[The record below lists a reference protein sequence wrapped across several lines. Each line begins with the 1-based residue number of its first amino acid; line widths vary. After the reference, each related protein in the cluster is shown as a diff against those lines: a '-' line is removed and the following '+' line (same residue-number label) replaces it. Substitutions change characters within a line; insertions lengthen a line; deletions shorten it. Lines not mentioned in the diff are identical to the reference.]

1 VLQRIWCLIVFLTLT
16 MEGPATFEGHWSTP
30 WAYTTTALLYPIPGI
45 RIPVLDAIIL
55 VLFVAAAGQPGAST
69 GRAKPMTTWI
79 LVSMGT
85 LILWGIYGGLRGGTW
100 FEIRFQIH
108 TMIMVLISALMQMNL
123 LRTPKHF
130 YMVGKTIVYAA
141 LFRFAMMFIFYITIL
156 RYLRVAVATVTDH
169 ADSILFVTCFVIVL
183 ANALHERT
191 RRAAWRGGIV
201 AVIMLW
207 CIQTNNRR
215 LAWVGLIGSLL
226 IMYFQSQIGPL
237 RRKINRYLLRIAPV
251 LALYVGIG
259 MSYPVGIFKPV
270 ASLVSVSD
278 PNNPSTQSRI
288 LENIGLI
295 VTLQTNPL
303 LGTGF
308 GQQYIEV
315 STAYSVGDAIFPEY
329 RYVPHNSV
337 LGLVAF
343 SGALGFTGIWMVF
356 AVTAFF
362 NARAYAF
369 ATTPLI
375 RTVAMVGVCEVIIH
389 INQMWGDLGSIAVPG
404 IVVVSTAMAA
414 ASRMPVLAGAWPVA
428 RRRA

>member
-1 VLQRIWCLIVFLTLT
+1 MLQRIWCFIVFLTLT
-16 MEGPATFEGHWSTP
+16 MEGPTTFDGHWSTP

-45 RIPVLDAIIL
+45 RIPVIDAIVL
-55 VLFVAAAGQPGAST
+55 VLLVASRAQPGAST
-69 GRAKPMTTWI
+69 GRAKPMATWI

-85 LILWGIYGGLRGGTW
+85 LTLWGIYGGLKGGTW
-100 FEIRFQIH
+100 FQIRFQLH
-108 TMIMVLISALMQMNL
+108 TMMMVLISALMQMNL

-141 LFRFAMMFIFYITIL
+141 LFRFVMMFVFYVTIL
-156 RYLRVAVATVTDH
+156 RSLTVPLDTVTEH

-191 RRAAWRGGIV
+191 RRASWRGGVV
-201 AVIMLW
+201 AVMMLW

-237 RRKINRYLLRIAPV
+237 RRKINRVLIRIGPV
-251 LALYVGIG
+251 VALYVAIG
-259 MSYPVGIFKPV
+259 MSNPVGIFKPV
-270 ASLVSVSD
+270 ASLVSVND

-303 LGTGF
+303 FGTGF
-308 GQQYIEV
+308 GQQYIEI
-315 STAYSVGDAIFPEY
+315 STAFSVGDAIFPEY

-337 LGLVAF
+337 LGLLAF
-343 SGALGFTGIWMVF
+343 SGAFGFTGIWMVF
-356 AVTAFF
+356 AVTAFL

-369 ATTPLI
+369 ATKPLI
-375 RTVAMVGVCEVIIH
+375 QTIAMTSVCEVIVH
-389 INQMWGDLGSIAVPG
+389 TNQMWGDLGSIATPG
-404 IVVVSTAMAA
+404 MVVISTAMAA
-414 ASRMPVLAGAWPVA
+414 ASRMPVLTGAWPVGK
-428 RRRA
+428 RRA